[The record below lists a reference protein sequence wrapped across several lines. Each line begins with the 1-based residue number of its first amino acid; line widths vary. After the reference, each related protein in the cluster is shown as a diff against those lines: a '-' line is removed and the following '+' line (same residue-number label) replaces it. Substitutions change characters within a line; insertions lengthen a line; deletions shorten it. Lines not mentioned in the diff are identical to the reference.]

1 MNKAVFAAGG
11 FVAVCLGTGSPV
23 WAQDPV
29 KVAPEIYKVRL
40 QNEQIR
46 VLDIHIEP
54 GGKSPT
60 HSHPAHVIVA
70 FSPCKIKFGLPNGK
84 AVEAE
89 MKAQQVVWSGPVTHS
104 SENVGSSECHALNI
118 ELKE

>member
-1 MNKAVFAAGG
+1 MNKAVFTAGG

-29 KVAPEIYKVRL
+29 KAAPEIKVRL

-46 VLDIHIEP
+46 VLDIRVEP
-54 GGKSPT
+54 GGKLPT
-60 HSHPAHVIVA
+60 QSHPAHILVA
-70 FSPCKIKFGLPNGK
+70 FRPCKIKFGLPNGK
-84 AVEAE
+84 TVEAE
-89 MKAQQVVWSGPVTHS
+89 MKAQEVVWSGPVTHS
-104 SENVGSSECHALNI
+104 VENVGSSECHVLNI